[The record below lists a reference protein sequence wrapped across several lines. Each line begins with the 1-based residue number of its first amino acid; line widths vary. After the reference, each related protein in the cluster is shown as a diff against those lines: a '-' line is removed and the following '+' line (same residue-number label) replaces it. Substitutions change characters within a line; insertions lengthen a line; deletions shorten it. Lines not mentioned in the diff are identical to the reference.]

1 MTIHPLIPA
10 DRNIGF
16 DPCGTLRNTA
26 TPVILRRFAHFCT
39 GAYFFREPIMLRQT
53 FLVLAIASTLVACS
67 KDNKESKAA
76 EKTDASA
83 SATASASAEAK
94 TASSADAKT
103 ETAPAK
109 LLIAPEDTMTMQAN
123 ALASGPV
130 VTGSVQPERK
140 ADLRAEVSTVVLQ
153 VLKENGDVVKRG
165 DVLVRLDDTSIR
177 DNLSSAEDNARS
189 AALALDQAERTLQRL
204 KTLRVSGMAS
214 VQALDDAEVRRNAS
228 QSELSASRARAAS
241 ARQQLQRTLVRAPF
255 DGVVSDRKVSN
266 GDTASAGKELLK
278 VIDPTSMRFEGRVSA
293 DKIGLVKL
301 GQLVNFRINGY
312 AGQEF
317 HGKVRRVDPAANDVT
332 RQVEVLVGFT
342 DANQPRVSGLYAEGN
357 IEADSVTALMLPEG
371 ALVKSGDKAYV
382 WKIKGTSLN
391 RADLVIGVRD
401 VRTGN
406 YEVRKG
412 LAAGDI
418 VMRHPNSGFQDGQ
431 TIQMV
436 LPKAAKAIVIADAS
450 PVKGK

>member
-1 MTIHPLIPA
+1 M
-10 DRNIGF
+10 
-16 DPCGTLRNTA
+16 LRLT
-26 TPVILRRFAHFCT
+26 
-39 GAYFFREPIMLRQT
+39 LRQT
-53 FLVLAIASTLVACS
+53 CLVLAIASTLVACS
-67 KDNKESKAA
+67 KDNKDNKPTEKASAGAAASKA
-76 EKTDASA
+76 SP
-83 SATASASAEAK
+83 
-94 TASSADAKT
+94 ADGKT
-103 ETAPAK
+103 EAAPAK

-123 ALASGPV
+123 ALSSGPV

-140 ADLRAEVSTVVLQ
+140 ADLRAEVSAVVLQ
-153 VLKENGDVVKRG
+153 VLKENGDIVKRG
-165 DVLVRLDDTSIR
+165 DVLVKLDETSIR
-177 DNLSSAEDNARS
+177 DNLNSAEDNTRS
-189 AALALDQAERTLQRL
+189 AAQALDQAERALQRL
-204 KTLRVSGMAS
+204 KTLRLSGMTS
-214 VQALDDAEVRRNAS
+214 VQALDDAEVRRNAA

-293 DKIGLVKL
+293 DKIALVKL
-301 GQLVNFRINGY
+301 GQVVNFRINGY

-317 HGKVRRVDPAANDVT
+317 HGKVKRVDPAANDVT

-357 IEADSVTALMLPEG
+357 IEADSVSALMLPEG
-371 ALVKSGDKAYV
+371 ALVKSGDKSYV
-382 WKIKGTSLN
+382 WKIKGNSLA
-391 RADLVIGVRD
+391 RTDLLIGARD

-418 VMRHPNSGFQDGQ
+418 VMRHPNSGFKDGQ
-431 TIQMV
+431 TVEV
-436 LPKAAKAIVIADAS
+436 LLQKAAKAIVIADAS
-450 PVKGK
+450 TAATTGTSAAKGK